1 MLGMKRLGGSD
12 KNVVAM
18 MRMDPTNNEEL
29 YYRRCW
35 MVRMMR
41 KCVANDIG
49 GCCSELVKV
58 TCYRRLRLMF
68 NYSMLNAL
76 YDD

>member
-1 MLGMKRLGGSD
+1 MLGMKRFSGID

-41 KCVANDIG
+41 KCVTNDIG
-49 GCCSELVKV
+49 G
-58 TCYRRLRLMF
+58 
-68 NYSMLNAL
+68 
-76 YDD
+76 